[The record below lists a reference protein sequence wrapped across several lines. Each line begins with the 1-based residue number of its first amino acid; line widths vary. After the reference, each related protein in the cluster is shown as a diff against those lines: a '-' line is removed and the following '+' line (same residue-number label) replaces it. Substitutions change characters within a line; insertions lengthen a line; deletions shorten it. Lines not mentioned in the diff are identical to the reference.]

1 MASDVR
7 GALVELMAAPSRLN
21 SRDAAVKKL
30 AEMQLKGRYLQVM
43 LPPPDTSPP
52 PCAQNVKRWLIAASG
67 RLELKRRRR
76 TEEVERAAL
85 ARGRGRRMKK

>member
-30 AEMQLKGRYLQVM
+30 AEMQLKGRYLQVRRP
-43 LPPPDTSPP
+43 LLLTPPS
-52 PCAQNVKRWLIAASG
+52 
-67 RLELKRRRR
+67 
-76 TEEVERAAL
+76 L
-85 ARGRGRRMKK
+85 ARKTSNAG

>member
-30 AEMQLKGRYLQVM
+30 AEMQLKGRYLQVRRP
-43 LPPPDTSPP
+43 LPLTPPSLSRAKRQTLVDCCVRT
-52 PCAQNVKRWLIAASG
+52 CGAEAQP
-67 RLELKRRRR
+67 
-76 TEEVERAAL
+76 
-85 ARGRGRRMKK
+85 